1 MISCMYYNM
10 YTLSSPTSLVWSWYW
25 YTSTCTYTC
34 MITVIIVVIAHTIIC
49 DLFGKVSEMPKL
61 IISSIKRKKMK
72 IFIKLLAQPKV
83 IIIDFLHV

>member
-1 MISCMYYNM
+1 
-10 YTLSSPTSLVWSWYW
+10 
-25 YTSTCTYTC
+25 

-72 IFIKLLAQPKV
+72 IFIKLSKV